1 MQYVV
6 LAQKNSI
13 TLKGSIVKDTYLD
26 NECKLD
32 PN

>member
-1 MQYVV
+1 MQYVI
-6 LAQKNSI
+6 LTQEDSI

-32 PN
+32 SN